1 MMPYILCF
9 HNISGQS
16 AMHKYCQLS
25 TNLIQLQM
33 KNRKEINFTL
43 RLNNE
48 ENEML
53 EKLSK
58 HWETQRSTLIRTLI
72 INLYNQTYEE
82 EQEITK

>member
-1 MMPYILCF
+1 
-9 HNISGQS
+9 
-16 AMHKYCQLS
+16 
-25 TNLIQLQM
+25 M
-33 KNRKEINFTL
+33 KNIRENIITL

-48 ENEML
+48 EREML